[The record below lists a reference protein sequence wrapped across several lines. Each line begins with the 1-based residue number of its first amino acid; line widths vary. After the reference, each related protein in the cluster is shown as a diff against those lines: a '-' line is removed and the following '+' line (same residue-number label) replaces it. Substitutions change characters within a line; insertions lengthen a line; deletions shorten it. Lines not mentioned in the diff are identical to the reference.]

1 MKAAACDAD
10 ADRRV
15 SVGPMP
21 ERLIARTSG
30 PVTCVDV
37 PAAVTFI
44 QHIPVRMLA
53 RPAHP
58 TETSVP
64 RSMTP
69 TWRYVT

>member
-1 MKAAACDAD
+1 MYQQ
-10 ADRRV
+10 R
-15 SVGPMP
+15 
-21 ERLIARTSG
+21 
-30 PVTCVDV
+30 
-37 PAAVTFI
+37 VTFI
-44 QHIPVRMLA
+44 QHIPVRMLV